1 MSIRGLHISKDIS
14 SDLFHLGYSNSSVK
28 QACSGVCPYH
38 KVAVGAKQH
47 AQQDGKAV
55 AFRAVQ
61 PRVLLLALK
70 LTSCVTSVKP
80 LNFSEPQR
88 EVDSLYLIGYMHAQH
103 TTDAQE
109 KLAIIIVVPC
119 KP

>member
-70 LTSCVTSVKP
+70 LTSCATSVKP

-109 KLAIIIVVPC
+109 KLAIISGAM
-119 KP
+119 